1 MENDG
6 RVTMARPRRTQAQR
20 SSETRAALLDATLEA
35 LVELG
40 YKATTTTEV
49 ARRAGVSM
57 GAMLHHFPTKV
68 DLLTAAIG
76 HAYDRR
82 TTEFRQVMA
91 QVDAEADKLD
101 PAIDLLWSML
111 TGPTYTAFLEL
122 WVAARTD
129 PELAAPLVA
138 VDREFARST
147 EKLYC
152 ELFPDAGGLGE
163 TWSNGLHMATS
174 LLGGLALTQMI
185 DGYAPYSA
193 ESVIETYKG
202 MVRGALA
209 AARRIDDDG

>member
-1 MENDG
+1 MVG
-6 RVTMARPRRTQAQR
+6 VTLARPRRTQAQR
-20 SSETRAALLDATLEA
+20 SSETRAALLDATLDA
-35 LVELG
+35 LVKLG
-40 YKATTTTEV
+40 YKGTTTTEV

-76 HAYDRR
+76 HACDRR

-91 QVDAEADKLD
+91 QVDTAADKLD

-129 PELAAPLVA
+129 PELAATLVA
-138 VDREFARST
+138 VDREFARSS
-147 EKLYC
+147 EELYS
-152 ELFPDAGGLGE
+152 ELFPDADGLGE
-163 TWSNGLHMATS
+163 AWRNDLHMVMA
-174 LLGGLALTQMI
+174 LLGGLAISQMI
-185 DGYAPYSA
+185 DGYTPYSA

-202 MVRGALA
+202 MVRGTLA
-209 AARRIDDDG
+209 AARRIDNAS